1 MTVPDSAP
9 VDPVEALADRHLVE
23 RGRRYLRKIR
33 LRLLRRELECGS
45 LRRREEE
52 LRQRLFDA
60 EEAAR
65 KGAPELEALRAE
77 VASLRGQLDAARAL
91 VERAE
96 RERDEA
102 RAAAQERTAAAARA
116 EEEARAVREVLEA
129 SRRESAEGRAA
140 LDGLQRAAAAVAA
153 ERDGAR
159 AELDR
164 VYSSRLWRVGT
175 AYWRLLRS
183 LGLLRGAAPAPAAR
197 TEVQTPAVAP
207 GPAPEAGL
215 PVSAPLT
222 AETAPEEVA
231 PQPVPAEPP
240 SASSEAAPEPPAA
253 AEAAEQVLFADAVP
267 SAYDVVCFS
276 IIEWGFRFQR
286 PQQLLGQFAGHGHR
300 VFYVSQVFRPDGPPY
315 VLTPIRP
322 NVVEVSLRGP
332 SKNIY
337 RDTLDPAELDA
348 LFESLDALRRDLGL
362 GATVSLVELPFW
374 WPLAERARER
384 RSWPV
389 VYDCMDYH
397 PGFSTNDTA
406 MLETENALISGA
418 DLVVVS
424 SAFLEREVG
433 HHARRLLRVPNACD
447 YDAFAA
453 VPPPPR
459 GPSPVVGYYGAIAD
473 WFDADL
479 VADLAERR
487 PDWKFLLVGSTFTAD
502 LSRLSKLPNVELPGE
517 VPYADLPGWI
527 ARMDVLL
534 IPFRRTELTEAT
546 NPVKAYEI
554 LAAGRP
560 LVSVP
565 LPEVVALG
573 DLVRLAGTAA
583 EMEREV
589 LAALRTDGE
598 AARERRRAFAREQ
611 TWSHRFETL
620 SPEVEAS
627 FPRVSVVVVTY
638 NNREWNERC
647 LVSLRERNEWPN
659 LEVVVVDNASQDGS
673 PELLRQQAALD
684 PRIRLVL
691 NDDNRGFAAAN
702 NQGLALSTGRVL
714 VLLNN
719 DTVATRGF
727 LASFTRH
734 LLADPTI
741 GLLGA
746 STNEIA
752 NEARVDEVGYDD
764 LEELHPWAADFVRE
778 HDGQLEDLSMLAM
791 FCIAWTR
798 ETFERIG
805 ELDERFVVGMFEDD
819 DYAKRAHE
827 LGLRTVVARDA
838 FVHHAGRASFKSIGD
853 ARYFE
858 IFETNRARFQEKWGL
873 WLPHVTKH
881 ARSMVGPFRKEL
893 AWRMEQ
899 AGADPGRVVVF
910 LPAVGWNISLVQR
923 PHHLARAFARRG
935 WFVLFDCT
943 NSAAEDFGGF
953 QEVEPRLLL
962 FRGPT
967 DILTDLPEPPV
978 LWTLPYNASLVDS
991 WKRRRVVYD
1000 CIDDL
1005 KVFPYN
1011 QKLLERAHDR
1021 MLREADAV
1029 LCVSRPLLEDVRKRR
1044 PDALYVPNA
1053 VDVDH
1058 FAALPEDAPRPEA
1071 LKRVLEDGRPVVGY
1085 YGAIASWL
1093 DVDMVE
1099 SAARLRPDWSFVLL
1113 GQRLLDAPPLDR
1125 LEALPN
1131 VFVLPP
1137 QRYEAIPS
1145 VLACFDVAFIPFAVN
1160 DITHATSPLKLFEYF
1175 AGGKPVLSSPMPECA
1190 AFPEV
1195 RIVASG
1201 RQLAEALDPALLDS
1215 WDAAHRARLRRL
1227 ASENSWAARADGVI
1241 AALHVEAAAA
1251 PEPAQRPAPA
1261 GDGWRGRFRHQGHHV
1276 AGRCNVC
1283 GEETQF
1289 TFEDPKTF
1297 RESLVCGSC
1306 GTTSRYRSIARGV
1319 LRAIERVA
1327 GVKSESLAGLPR
1339 ENGGRRFRVFDT
1351 QLPFTAEV
1359 CAYPIPD
1366 LLAACPWIDV
1376 ELGVYRPRDPL
1387 GTAYAPRTTNQ
1398 DLERLT
1404 FADASFELVVTSD
1417 VMEHVRRDDV
1427 AHREIHRVLSDG
1439 GAYVFTVPHLRSMA
1453 QTLVRRRVVD
1463 PDDPSRDE
1471 DLLPPEYHGDANDP
1485 DGGVLAYRAYGT
1497 DLDAFLKSV
1506 GFRVEYSCDE
1516 LSELGIRSTELYY
1529 CTKVRKAPP
1538 ATTPAPRHGG
1548 KGRPGRGRR

>member
-1 MTVPDSAP
+1 
-9 VDPVEALADRHLVE
+9 
-23 RGRRYLRKIR
+23 
-33 LRLLRRELECGS
+33 
-45 LRRREEE
+45 
-52 LRQRLFDA
+52 
-60 EEAAR
+60 
-65 KGAPELEALRAE
+65 
-77 VASLRGQLDAARAL
+77 
-91 VERAE
+91 
-96 RERDEA
+96 
-102 RAAAQERTAAAARA
+102 
-116 EEEARAVREVLEA
+116 
-129 SRRESAEGRAA
+129 GRASFKSIG
-140 LDGLQRAAAAVAA
+140 D
-153 ERDGAR
+153 AR
-159 AELDR
+159 
-164 VYSSRLWRVGT
+164 Y
-175 AYWRLLRS
+175 
-183 LGLLRGAAPAPAAR
+183 
-197 TEVQTPAVAP
+197 
-207 GPAPEAGL
+207 
-215 PVSAPLT
+215 
-222 AETAPEEVA
+222 
-231 PQPVPAEPP
+231 
-240 SASSEAAPEPPAA
+240 
-253 AEAAEQVLFADAVP
+253 
-267 SAYDVVCFS
+267 
-276 IIEWGFRFQR
+276 
-286 PQQLLGQFAGHGHR
+286 
-300 VFYVSQVFRPDGPPY
+300 
-315 VLTPIRP
+315 
-322 NVVEVSLRGP
+322 
-332 SKNIY
+332 
-337 RDTLDPAELDA
+337 
-348 LFESLDALRRDLGL
+348 FE
-362 GATVSLVELPFW
+362 
-374 WPLAERARER
+374 
-384 RSWPV
+384 
-389 VYDCMDYH
+389 
-397 PGFSTNDTA
+397 
-406 MLETENALISGA
+406 I
-418 DLVVVS
+418 
-424 SAFLEREVG
+424 
-433 HHARRLLRVPNACD
+433 
-447 YDAFAA
+447 
-453 VPPPPR
+453 
-459 GPSPVVGYYGAIAD
+459 
-473 WFDADL
+473 
-479 VADLAERR
+479 
-487 PDWKFLLVGSTFTAD
+487 
-502 LSRLSKLPNVELPGE
+502 
-517 VPYADLPGWI
+517 
-527 ARMDVLL
+527 
-534 IPFRRTELTEAT
+534 
-546 NPVKAYEI
+546 
-554 LAAGRP
+554 
-560 LVSVP
+560 
-565 LPEVVALG
+565 
-573 DLVRLAGTAA
+573 
-583 EMEREV
+583 
-589 LAALRTDGE
+589 
-598 AARERRRAFAREQ
+598 
-611 TWSHRFETL
+611 FETL

-734 LLADPTI
+734 LLADQTI

-1215 WDAAHRARLRRL
+1215 WDAARRARLRRL
-1227 ASENSWAARADGVI
+1227 AS
-1241 AALHVEAAAA
+1241 
-1251 PEPAQRPAPA
+1251 
-1261 GDGWRGRFRHQGHHV
+1261 
-1276 AGRCNVC
+1276 
-1283 GEETQF
+1283 
-1289 TFEDPKTF
+1289 
-1297 RESLVCGSC
+1297 
-1306 GTTSRYRSIARGV
+1306 
-1319 LRAIERVA
+1319 
-1327 GVKSESLAGLPR
+1327 
-1339 ENGGRRFRVFDT
+1339 
-1351 QLPFTAEV
+1351 
-1359 CAYPIPD
+1359 
-1366 LLAACPWIDV
+1366 
-1376 ELGVYRPRDPL
+1376 
-1387 GTAYAPRTTNQ
+1387 
-1398 DLERLT
+1398 
-1404 FADASFELVVTSD
+1404 
-1417 VMEHVRRDDV
+1417 
-1427 AHREIHRVLSDG
+1427 
-1439 GAYVFTVPHLRSMA
+1439 
-1453 QTLVRRRVVD
+1453 
-1463 PDDPSRDE
+1463 
-1471 DLLPPEYHGDANDP
+1471 
-1485 DGGVLAYRAYGT
+1485 
-1497 DLDAFLKSV
+1497 
-1506 GFRVEYSCDE
+1506 
-1516 LSELGIRSTELYY
+1516 
-1529 CTKVRKAPP
+1529 
-1538 ATTPAPRHGG
+1538 
-1548 KGRPGRGRR
+1548 